1 MLVYGLMGSHG
12 LVEDQIGMSKIAVD
26 FYKKL
31 FAAEE
36 TEGVLL
42 CTDFWEEEDLVKQ
55 EENDYL
61 DVPFSESEIR
71 DAVFSSYSEG
81 APGPDGLPF
90 LFYQKF

>member
-1 MLVYGLMGSHG
+1 MLVYGLMESHG
-12 LVEDQIGMSKIAVD
+12 LVEDQIGMSKIVVD

-31 FAAEE
+31 FAAEK